1 MAHEFELMDPAA
13 SVNAKQRELWNA
25 QTADYWVRHKSALD
39 KLLQPLTDLLLEAAD
54 LSGSEQV
61 ADIGCGTGATALQ
74 MASALDDDGHV
85 IGIDISRKLIQT
97 AVRAAEEAGIK
108 NVSFIEADAARFK
121 FDKAQDLLISR
132 CGVMFFGDLIKAFSD
147 LRNGLQPGGRLL
159 LAVWCAP
166 EANEWYQ
173 FPMQCVEAF
182 SETRDSPDYDAPG
195 AFTLA
200 KEARVR
206 DLLDTAGFTDIN
218 LASHRPTLFVGS
230 TVDEAAELFMAMN
243 SIRTLLHEADDAL
256 EERVLQHMLEGLKDY
271 QQDAGVYM
279 KSACWLISAKP

>member
-1 MAHEFELMDPAA
+1 MDPAA
-13 SVNAKQRELWNA
+13 SVNAKQHELWNA

-39 KLLQPLTDLLLEAAD
+39 TLLQPLTDLLLEAAD

-74 MASALDDDGHV
+74 IASALNDGGHV
-85 IGIDISRKLIQT
+85 IGIDISRNLIHS
-97 AVRAAEEAGIK
+97 AVRGAQEAGIK
-108 NVSFIEADAARFK
+108 NVSFIEADAARFA

-132 CGVMFFGDLIKAFSD
+132 CGVMFFGDLIKAFSH
-147 LRNGLQPGGRLL
+147 LRKALQSDGRLL
-159 LAVWCAP
+159 LAVWRAP

-173 FPMQCVEAF
+173 FPMRCVEAF

-200 KEARVR
+200 KEARIQ
-206 DLLDTAGFTDIN
+206 DILNTAGFTEIK
-218 LASHRPTLFVGS
+218 LTSHQPTLFVGG
-230 TVDEAAELFMAMN
+230 TVVEAAELFMAMN
-243 SIRTLLHEADDAL
+243 SIRTLLHEADETL
-256 EERVLQHMLEGLKDY
+256 EERVLQHMLEGLRDY

>member
-1 MAHEFELMDPAA
+1 MDPAT
-13 SVNAKQRELWNA
+13 SVNAKQRELWNT
-25 QTADYWVRHKSALD
+25 QTADYWIRQKSALD
-39 KLLQPLTDLLLEAAD
+39 KLLQPLTDLLLEAAN
-54 LSGSEQV
+54 LAGSEQV

-74 MASALDDDGHV
+74 IASALDDGGHV
-85 IGIDISRKLIQT
+85 IGIDISRKLIHS
-97 AVRAAEEAGIK
+97 AVRAAEEAGIN
-108 NVSFIEADAARFK
+108 NVAFIEADAARFE
-121 FDKAQDLLISR
+121 FDKAQDLLVSR
-132 CGVMFFGDLIKAFSD
+132 CGVMFFGDLVRAFSR
-147 LRNGLQPGGRLL
+147 LRKGLQPGGRLL
-159 LAVWCAP
+159 LAVWCSP

-206 DLLDTAGFTDIN
+206 DLLDTAGFKDIK
-218 LASHRPTLFVGS
+218 LASHPPTLFVGS

-243 SIRTLLHEADDAL
+243 SIRTLLHGAEDAL
-256 EERVLQHMLEGLKDY
+256 QERVLQHMQEGLESY

>member
-1 MAHEFELMDPAA
+1 MDPAA

-25 QTADYWVRHKSALD
+25 QTADYWVRHKFALD
-39 KLLQPLTDLLLEAAD
+39 TLLQPLTDLLLEAAD

-61 ADIGCGTGATALQ
+61 AEIGCGTGATALQ
-74 MASALDDDGHV
+74 IASALNDGGHV
-85 IGIDISRKLIQT
+85 IGIDISRKLIHS
-97 AVRAAEEAGIK
+97 AARAAEETGIK
-108 NVSFIEADAARFK
+108 NVSFIEADAARFE

-132 CGVMFFGDLIKAFSD
+132 CGVMFFGDLIKAFSH
-147 LRNGLQPGGRLL
+147 LRKALQPDGRLL

-182 SETRDSPDYDAPG
+182 SETRDAPDYDAPG

-206 DLLDTAGFTDIN
+206 EILNTAGFTDIN
-218 LASHRPTLFVGS
+218 LASHHPTLLVGS
-230 TVDEAAELFMAMN
+230 TVSEAAELFMAMN

-256 EERVLQHMLEGLKDY
+256 EERVRQHMLEGLKDY
-271 QQDAGVYM
+271 QQGAGVYM

>member
-1 MAHEFELMDPAA
+1 MDPAA

-74 MASALDDDGHV
+74 MASALDDGGHV
-85 IGIDISRKLIQT
+85 IGIDISRKLIHT
-97 AVRAAEEAGIK
+97 AVRAAEQAGIK

-147 LRNGLQPGGRLL
+147 LRKGLQPGGRLL

-173 FPMQCVEAF
+173 FPMECVEAF

-218 LASHRPTLFVGS
+218 LASHHPTLFVGS

-256 EERVLQHMLEGLKDY
+256 EERVLQHMLEGLEDY

-279 KSACWLISAKP
+279 KSACWLVSAKP

>member
-1 MAHEFELMDPAA
+1 MDPAA

-39 KLLQPLTDLLLEAAD
+39 TLLQPLTDLVLEAAD

-74 MASALDDDGHV
+74 MASALDDGGHV
-85 IGIDISRKLIQT
+85 IGIDISRKLIHT

-132 CGVMFFGDLIKAFSD
+132 CGVMFFGDLIKAFSNF
-147 LRNGLQPGGRLL
+147 RKGLQPGGRLL

-218 LASHRPTLFVGS
+218 VASHHPTLFVGS
-230 TVDEAAELFMAMN
+230 TVSEAAELFMAMN

>member
-1 MAHEFELMDPAA
+1 MDPAT
-13 SVNAKQRELWNA
+13 SVNAKQRELWNT
-25 QTADYWVRHKSALD
+25 QTADYWVRQKSALD
-39 KLLQPLTDLLLEAAD
+39 KLLQPLTDLLLEAAN
-54 LSGSEQV
+54 LAGSEQV

-74 MASALDDDGHV
+74 IASALDDGGHV
-85 IGIDISRKLIQT
+85 IGIDISRKLIHS
-97 AVRAAEEAGIK
+97 AVRAAEEAGIN
-108 NVSFIEADAARFK
+108 NVAFIEADAARFE
-121 FDKAQDLLISR
+121 FDKAQDLLVSR
-132 CGVMFFGDLIKAFSD
+132 CGVMFFGDLVRAFSR
-147 LRNGLQPGGRLL
+147 LRKGLQPGGRLL
-159 LAVWCAP
+159 LAVWCSP

-206 DLLDTAGFTDIN
+206 DLLDTAGFKDIK

-243 SIRTLLHEADDAL
+243 SIRTLLHGAEDAL
-256 EERVLQHMLEGLKDY
+256 QERVLQHMQEGLESY

>member
-1 MAHEFELMDPAA
+1 MDPAA

-39 KLLQPLTDLLLEAAD
+39 TLLQPLTDLLLEAAD

-74 MASALDDDGHV
+74 MASALDDGGHV
-85 IGIDISRKLIQT
+85 TGIDISRKLIHT

-132 CGVMFFGDLIKAFSD
+132 CGVMFFGDLIKAFSNF
-147 LRNGLQPGGRLL
+147 RKGLQPGGRLL

-218 LASHRPTLFVGS
+218 VASHHPTLFVGS
-230 TVDEAAELFMAMN
+230 TVSEAAELFMAMN

>member
-1 MAHEFELMDPAA
+1 MDPAA

-39 KLLQPLTDLLLEAAD
+39 TLLQPLTDLLLEAAD

-74 MASALDDDGHV
+74 MASALDDGGHV
-85 IGIDISRKLIQT
+85 IGIDISRKLIHT

-132 CGVMFFGDLIKAFSD
+132 CGVMFFGDLIKAFSNF
-147 LRNGLQPGGRLL
+147 RKGLQPGGRLL

-173 FPMQCVEAF
+173 FPMECVEAF

-218 LASHRPTLFVGS
+218 VASHHPTLFVGS
-230 TVDEAAELFMAMN
+230 TVSEAAELFMAMN

>member
-1 MAHEFELMDPAA
+1 MDPAA
-13 SVNAKQRELWNA
+13 SVNAKQRELWNT
-25 QTADYWVRHKSALD
+25 QTADYWVRQKSALD
-39 KLLQPLTDLLLEAAD
+39 KLLQPLTDLLLEAAN
-54 LSGSEQV
+54 LAGSEQV

-74 MASALDDDGHV
+74 IASALDDGGHV
-85 IGIDISRKLIQT
+85 IGIDISRKLIHS
-97 AVRAAEEAGIK
+97 AVRAAEEAGIN
-108 NVSFIEADAARFK
+108 NVSFIEADAARFE
-121 FDKAQDLLISR
+121 FDKAQDLLVSR
-132 CGVMFFGDLIKAFSD
+132 CGVMFFGDLVKAFSR
-147 LRNGLQPGGRLL
+147 LRKGLQPGGRLL
-159 LAVWCAP
+159 LAVWCSP

-173 FPMQCVEAF
+173 FPMQCVETF

-206 DLLDTAGFTDIN
+206 DLLDTAGFTDIKF
-218 LASHRPTLFVGS
+218 ASHHPTLFVGS

-243 SIRTLLHEADDAL
+243 SIRTLLHGAEDAL
-256 EERVLQHMLEGLKDY
+256 QERVLQHMQEGLKSY

>member
-1 MAHEFELMDPAA
+1 MDPAA
-13 SVNAKQRELWNA
+13 SVNAKQRELWNT
-25 QTADYWVRHKSALD
+25 QTADYWIRQKSALD
-39 KLLQPLTDLLLEAAD
+39 KLLQPLTDLLLEAAN
-54 LSGSEQV
+54 LAGSEQV

-74 MASALDDDGHV
+74 IASALDDGGHV
-85 IGIDISRKLIQT
+85 IGIDISRKLIHS
-97 AVRAAEEAGIK
+97 AVRAAEEAGIN
-108 NVSFIEADAARFK
+108 NVAFIEADAARFE
-121 FDKAQDLLISR
+121 FDKAQDLLVSR
-132 CGVMFFGDLIKAFSD
+132 CGVMFFGDLVKAFSR
-147 LRNGLQPGGRLL
+147 LRKGLQPGGRLL
-159 LAVWCAP
+159 LAVWCSP

-206 DLLDTAGFTDIN
+206 DLLDTAGFKDIK
-218 LASHRPTLFVGS
+218 LASHHPTLFVGS

-243 SIRTLLHEADDAL
+243 SIQTLLHGAEDAL
-256 EERVLQHMLEGLKDY
+256 QERVLQHMQEGLKSY

>member
-1 MAHEFELMDPAA
+1 MDPAA

-25 QTADYWVRHKSALD
+25 QTGDYWVRHKSALD

-74 MASALDDDGHV
+74 IASALNGGGHV
-85 IGIDISRKLIQT
+85 IGIDISRKLIHS
-97 AVRAAEEAGIK
+97 AVRTSEAVGIK
-108 NVSFIEADAARFK
+108 NVSFIEGDAARFK
-121 FDKAQDLLISR
+121 FDNAQDLLISR
-132 CGVMFFGDLIKAFSD
+132 CGVMFFGNLIKAFSY
-147 LRNGLQPGGRLL
+147 LRKALQPDGRLL
-159 LAVWCAP
+159 LAVWSTP

-182 SETRDSPDYDAPG
+182 SDTHSSPDYDAPG

-206 DLLDTAGFTDIN
+206 DILKTAGFTDIN
-218 LASHRPTLFVGS
+218 LASHHPTLFVGS
-230 TVDEAAELFMAMN
+230 TVSEAAELFMAMN
-243 SIRTLLHEADDAL
+243 SIRTLLQEADDAL
-256 EERVLQHMLEGLKDY
+256 KERVLQHMLEGLKDY
-271 QQDAGVYM
+271 QQDASVYM
-279 KSACWLISAKP
+279 KGACWLISAKP

>member
-1 MAHEFELMDPAA
+1 MDPAA
-13 SVNAKQRELWNA
+13 SVNAKQHELWNT
-25 QTADYWVRHKSALD
+25 QTADYWVRQKSALD

-74 MASALDDDGHV
+74 IASALDDSGHV
-85 IGIDISRKLIQT
+85 IGIDISKKLIQS
-97 AVRAAEEAGIK
+97 AVCTAEEAGIK
-108 NVSFIEADAARFK
+108 NVSFIEADAARFE

-132 CGVMFFGDLIKAFSD
+132 CGVMFFGDLIKAFSR
-147 LRNGLQPGGRLL
+147 LRKGLKPGGRLL

-166 EANEWYQ
+166 EENEWYQ

-182 SETRDSPDYDAPG
+182 SESHNSPDYDAPG

-206 DLLDTAGFTDIN
+206 DILNNAGFTDIN
-218 LASHRPTLFVGS
+218 LVSHQPTLLVGS
-230 TVDEAAELFMAMN
+230 TVSKCAELFMAMN
-243 SIRTLLHEADDAL
+243 SIRTLLHGADDAL
-256 EERVLQHMLEGLKDY
+256 EERVLQHMLEGLKSY

>member
-1 MAHEFELMDPAA
+1 MDPAA

-74 MASALDDDGHV
+74 MASALDDGGHV
-85 IGIDISRKLIQT
+85 IGIDISRKLIHT
-97 AVRAAEEAGIK
+97 AVRAAEQAGIK

-147 LRNGLQPGGRLL
+147 LRKGLQPGGRLL

-173 FPMQCVEAF
+173 FPMECVEAF

-218 LASHRPTLFVGS
+218 LASHHPTLFVGS

-256 EERVLQHMLEGLKDY
+256 EERVRQQMLEGLKDY

>member
-1 MAHEFELMDPAA
+1 MDPAA
-13 SVNAKQRELWNA
+13 SVNAKQHELWNT

-39 KLLQPLTDLLLEAAD
+39 NLLQPLTDLLLEAAD

-74 MASALDDDGHV
+74 IASALDDSGHV
-85 IGIDISRKLIQT
+85 IGIDISKKLIQS
-97 AVRAAEEAGIK
+97 AVCTAEEAGIK
-108 NVSFIEADAARFK
+108 NVSFIEADAARFE

-132 CGVMFFGDLIKAFSD
+132 CGVMFFGDLIKAFSR
-147 LRNGLQPGGRLL
+147 LRKGLKPGGRLL

-166 EANEWYQ
+166 EENEWYQ

-182 SETRDSPDYDAPG
+182 SETHNSPDYDAPG

-206 DLLDTAGFTDIN
+206 DILNTAGFTDIN
-218 LASHRPTLFVGS
+218 LVSHQPTLLVGS
-230 TVDEAAELFMAMN
+230 TVSKSAELFMAMN

-256 EERVLQHMLEGLKDY
+256 KERVLQHMLEGLKSY

>member
-1 MAHEFELMDPAA
+1 MDPAA
-13 SVNAKQRELWNA
+13 SVNAKQHELWNA

-39 KLLQPLTDLLLEAAD
+39 TLLQPLTDLLLEAAD

-74 MASALDDDGHV
+74 IASALNDGGHV
-85 IGIDISRKLIQT
+85 IGIDISRNLIHS
-97 AVRAAEEAGIK
+97 AVRGAQEAGIK
-108 NVSFIEADAARFK
+108 NVSFIEADAARFA

-132 CGVMFFGDLIKAFSD
+132 CGVMFFGDLIKAFSH
-147 LRNGLQPGGRLL
+147 LRKGLQPDGRLL

-166 EANEWYQ
+166 DENEWYQ
-173 FPMQCVEAF
+173 FPMRCVEAF
-182 SETRDSPDYDAPG
+182 SETRGFPDYDAPG

-200 KEARVR
+200 KEARVQ
-206 DLLDTAGFTDIN
+206 DILNTAGFTEIK
-218 LASHRPTLFVGS
+218 LTSHQPTLFVGG
-230 TVDEAAELFMAMN
+230 TVVEAAELFMAMN
-243 SIRTLLHEADDAL
+243 SIRTLLHQADETL
-256 EERVLQHMLEGLKDY
+256 EERVLQHMLEGLRDY

>member
-1 MAHEFELMDPAA
+1 MDPAT
-13 SVNAKQRELWNA
+13 SVNAKQRELWNT
-25 QTADYWVRHKSALD
+25 QTADYWIRQKSALD
-39 KLLQPLTDLLLEAAD
+39 KLLQPLTDLLLEAAN
-54 LSGSEQV
+54 LAGSEQV

-74 MASALDDDGHV
+74 IASALDDGGHV
-85 IGIDISRKLIQT
+85 IGIDISRKLIHS
-97 AVRAAEEAGIK
+97 AVRAAEEAGIN
-108 NVSFIEADAARFK
+108 NVAFIEADAARFE
-121 FDKAQDLLISR
+121 FDKAQDLLVSR
-132 CGVMFFGDLIKAFSD
+132 CGVMFFGDLVRAFSR
-147 LRNGLQPGGRLL
+147 LRKGLQPGGRLL
-159 LAVWCAP
+159 LAVWCSP

-206 DLLDTAGFTDIN
+206 DLLDTAGFTDIK
-218 LASHRPTLFVGS
+218 LASHHPTLFVGN

-243 SIRTLLHEADDAL
+243 SIRTLLHGAEDAL
-256 EERVLQHMLEGLKDY
+256 QERVLQHMQEGLESY

>member
-1 MAHEFELMDPAA
+1 MDPAA
-13 SVNAKQRELWNA
+13 SVNAKQHELWNA

-39 KLLQPLTDLLLEAAD
+39 TLLQPLTDLLLEAAD

-74 MASALDDDGHV
+74 IASALNDGGHV
-85 IGIDISRKLIQT
+85 IGIDISRNLIHS
-97 AVRAAEEAGIK
+97 AVRGAQEAGIK
-108 NVSFIEADAARFK
+108 NVSFIEADAARFA

-132 CGVMFFGDLIKAFSD
+132 CGVMFFGDLIKAFSH
-147 LRNGLQPGGRLL
+147 LRKGLQPDGRLL

-166 EANEWYQ
+166 DENEWYQ
-173 FPMQCVEAF
+173 FPMRCVEAF
-182 SETRDSPDYDAPG
+182 SETRGFPDYDAPG

-200 KEARVR
+200 KEARVQ
-206 DLLDTAGFTDIN
+206 DILNTAGFTEIK
-218 LASHRPTLFVGS
+218 LTSHQPTLFVGG
-230 TVDEAAELFMAMN
+230 TVVEAAELFMAMN
-243 SIRTLLHEADDAL
+243 SIRTLLHEADETL
-256 EERVLQHMLEGLKDY
+256 EERVLQHMLEGLRDY